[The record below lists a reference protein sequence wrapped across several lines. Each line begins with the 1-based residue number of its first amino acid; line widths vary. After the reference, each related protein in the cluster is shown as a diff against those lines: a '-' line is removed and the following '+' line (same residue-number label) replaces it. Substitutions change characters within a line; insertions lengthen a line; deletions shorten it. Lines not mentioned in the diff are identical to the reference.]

1 MKIRYP
7 LAFDLTPKEI
17 DSGQKWLTLK
27 VKNIGKTKL
36 MNLDVQL
43 NSLDSFYINPIDE
56 REYIYELDPNEET
69 KIPFQVKATAT
80 TNVYISV
87 ESSTD
92 EGHPLFVESPSINV
106 RVGFN
111 PAEIQSMF
119 ALSEPY
125 PVPKET
131 IKCESNI
138 IGLKESGELDL
149 EFWAETPT
157 GTFEELAT
165 MKTKSIKPGE
175 IAKYSAEITPEDE
188 GLYEIHAYLHDGN
201 RRIDHKTDSLYVKK

>member
-1 MKIRYP
+1 
-7 LAFDLTPKEI
+7 
-17 DSGQKWLTLK
+17 
-27 VKNIGKTKL
+27 
-36 MNLDVQL
+36 
-43 NSLDSFYINPIDE
+43 
-56 REYIYELDPNEET
+56 
-69 KIPFQVKATAT
+69 
-80 TNVYISV
+80 
-87 ESSTD
+87 
-92 EGHPLFVESPSINV
+92 VESPSINV